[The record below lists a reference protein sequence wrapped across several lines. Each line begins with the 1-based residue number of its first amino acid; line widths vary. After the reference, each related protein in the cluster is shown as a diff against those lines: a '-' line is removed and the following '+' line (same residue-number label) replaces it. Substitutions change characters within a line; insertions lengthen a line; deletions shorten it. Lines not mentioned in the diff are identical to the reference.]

1 VSTLRALRRL
11 VATLAALALVLLT
24 AACERKPAV
33 ANTPGLTVNESEAAN
48 ATYPSDNTAS
58 GLLRLRDGQYADDDL
73 VSSELEALD
82 AIGDLDGDG
91 TDDRV
96 VLLVTSTGGS
106 GIFRDLYVLRR
117 LQGQLQVSAPALLG
131 DRVAVNG
138 LRVER
143 GEVVVD
149 LVVQGNDDPLCC
161 PTQPVTY
168 RFRLDGNALVE
179 TTGQQRIYLKM

>member
-1 VSTLRALRRL
+1 VSTHRALRRL
-11 VATLAALALVLLT
+11 VATLAALALVL
-24 AACERKPAV
+24 AAGCERKPA
-33 ANTPGLTVNESEAAN
+33 AAPGITVNESEAAN
-48 ATYPSDNTAS
+48 ATYPSENTAS
-58 GLLRLRDGQYADDDL
+58 GLLRLHDGQYADDDL
-73 VSSELEALD
+73 VSSELDALD

-91 TDDRV
+91 SDDRV

-117 LQGQLQVSAPALLG
+117 VQGQLQVSAPALLG

-143 GEVVVD
+143 GEIVVD

-179 TTGQQRIYLKM
+179 TTGQQRIYLKI